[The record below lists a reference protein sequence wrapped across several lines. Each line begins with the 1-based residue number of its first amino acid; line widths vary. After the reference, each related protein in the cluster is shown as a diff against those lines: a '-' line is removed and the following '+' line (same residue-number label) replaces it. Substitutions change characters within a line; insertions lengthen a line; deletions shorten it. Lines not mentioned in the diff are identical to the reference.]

1 MNDPAQPAP
10 PPAPAPELAA
20 KPNALFSRFNI
31 ICLLIFALA
40 AVAVILRTQS
50 QTKTTAELLAALP
63 APLPELAAALA
74 QDGTT
79 EQSVV
84 LAGGCFWGVQAVFQ
98 HTRGVVSAV
107 SGYAG
112 GTAADANYQSV
123 ISGLTSHAEAVQVKF
138 DPRQVSLLQIL
149 QIYFAVAHDPT
160 QLNRQHPDEGP
171 QYRSAVF
178 YETDA
183 QRLVTQTYLAQVVA
197 AQVFSTKIA
206 TQLLPLKGFYPAE
219 AEHQNY
225 ATRHPDAPYI
235 AQFDAPKIAN
245 LKAYFASLYRPE
257 PVLVR
262 LN

>member
-1 MNDPAQPAP
+1 MNDPAHPLPDAHASANP
-10 PPAPAPELAA
+10 
-20 KPNALFSRFNI
+20 LFSRFNV

-40 AVAVILRTQS
+40 AVWVILQTQS
-50 QTKTTAELLAALP
+50 KTKSPAGLVAALP
-63 APLPELAAALA
+63 SPAPELAAALA
-74 QDGTT
+74 ADGTT

-98 HTRGVVSAV
+98 HTRGVLSAV

-112 GTAADANYQSV
+112 GTSADANYPSV
-123 ISGLTSHAEAVQVKF
+123 SAGLSGHAEAVQVRF
-138 DPRQVSLLQIL
+138 DPRQVSYLQLL

-160 QLNRQHPDEGP
+160 QLNRQPPDIGP

-178 YETDA
+178 FETAA
-183 QRLVTQTYLAQVVA
+183 QQIATQTYIAQLDAAGLFGDKIVTQVA
-197 AQVFSTKIA
+197 
-206 TQLLPLKGFYPAE
+206 PLKAFYPAE

-245 LKAYFASLYRPE
+245 LRALFESLYRPE
-257 PVLVR
+257 PVLVKP
-262 LN
+262 N